1 MSIVLKMLVNLG
13 AKLLTEALL
22 EELLMFSLKK
32 LSKMSKTKV
41 DDELV
46 KIVEKHLN

>member
-1 MSIVLKMLVNLG
+1 MSVVLKMLMSLG

-32 LSKMSKTKV
+32 LAKSSKTKI

-46 KIVEKHLN
+46 KIVEKHLD